1 MSNDV
6 RQASDLL
13 RSQLGRAAES
23 ERFRVEHDE
32 TPAVRNARRGARGVI
47 EDLCGVSGAA
57 GPARVEDSYGAVVWK

>member
-1 MSNDV
+1 MSNDA

-23 ERFRVEHDE
+23 ERFRVEQDE

-47 EDLCGVSGAA
+47 EDLCGLVVPDYPNVANA
-57 GPARVEDSYGAVVWK
+57 SYSAER